1 MTELNI
7 LSAELPHCNPVMPD
21 RIFMIIICS
30 IYLSFHTAALTVP
43 LMSVLCAVA
52 VFTLVI
58 LIEHFWQLRRDIV

>member
-30 IYLSFHTAALTVP
+30 VYLSLPLTQYYVQLQTLPVP
-43 LMSVLCAVA
+43 LLAAYEGHLEYMYYLYVTVE
-52 VFTLVI
+52 I
-58 LIEHFWQLRRDIV
+58 